1 MGNLCVNLIK
11 IFPKNAF
18 TSGIKQN
25 NINMSTLK
33 YIPDS
38 KVLFKES
45 FTTTSCLR
53 SMQHIKGPEREII
66 EAYRN
71 ELPHEIWGDS
81 KKLTEWAL
89 NKFKELTNKEYKSFM
104 LDEQVIEQERNKA
117 VKSWAEIIDSNPDC
131 RQNPFLKLK
140 ILRSIVGNL
149 SENNMQLAPIINQKV
164 FADAV
169 HETKK
174 TGASFKKVYYKLI
187 REFDSSL
194 NVKTEEICENGVR
207 GKWFSLKVP
216 DWAEAERRPGLFNK
230 IKDFISVLSQG
241 SNWCTRTPR
250 AVGRDFSGCDFHI
263 FIDKNGLPQ
272 LCLAGTN
279 KFGGWFRYVRGN
291 DQYAPIK
298 KEYKGILKSYL
309 ERHNLDDA
317 IVGRSETEAKHILD
331 ICEQ

>member
-1 MGNLCVNLIK
+1 MSNLCINLIK
-11 IFPKNAF
+11 AFPKRAF
-18 TSGIKQN
+18 IAGAKGNDIKT
-25 NINMSTLK
+25 STLK
-33 YIPDS
+33 YVPDANEI
-38 KVLFKES
+38 FKRS
-45 FTTTSCLR
+45 FSEISGLR
-53 SMQHIKGPEREII
+53 SMQHINGEEREII
-66 EAYRN
+66 EAYRK

-81 KKLTEWAL
+81 KKLKEWAL
-89 NKFKELTNKEYKSFM
+89 KKFNELTNKNYNSFM
-104 LDEQVIEQERNKA
+104 LDERIIEKERNEA
-117 VKSWAEIIDSNPDC
+117 VKSWAELINNNQDC
-131 RQNPFLKLK
+131 QQNPFLKLK
-140 ILRSIVGNL
+140 ILRSIVENL
-149 SENNMQLAPIINQKV
+149 SENNMQLAPIINPKV

-194 NVKTEEICENGVR
+194 NVKTEEISENGVR
-207 GKWFSLKVP
+207 GKWFSVKVP
-216 DWAEAERRPGLFNK
+216 DWAEAERSPGLFNK

-263 FIDKNGLPQ
+263 FIDKNGIPQ
-272 LCLAGTN
+272 LCLAGTD

-298 KEYKGILKSYL
+298 KEYKDILKSYL

-317 IVGRSETEAKHILD
+317 IVGRSETDAKHILD
-331 ICEQ
+331 ICE